1 MYAKNLADRAESVR
15 RIGISRVPRVVV
27 ESPHALITRAV
38 GRIQIQRAQVVDIGS
53 LDVHHFAEQPSGGH
67 VQRRHL
73 EKVVTAVLEH
83 HAVAARAFGG
93 VDELPA
99 LIDRHGCRNL
109 ERDMLAAF
117 HRIDGD
123 RRVQFPWRTVV
134 YQIDVVALAH
144 LFPVLLAGVC
154 GRLGQSGSGQYP
166 LRPLDGPR
174 TYVAQRDDLN
184 ALQMREALDGHR
196 TPHAEPDEC
205 HAHGRN
211 RIAAQLQHVRLSFLA
226 AGLGE
231 HERAVFDLGS
241 LAVASGGQG
250 DGPARQQDGQPAFD
264 SVFHECGE
272 LE

>member
-1 MYAKNLADRAESVR
+1 M
-15 RIGISRVPRVVV
+15 
-27 ESPHALITRAV
+27 
-38 GRIQIQRAQVVDIGS
+38 QW
-53 LDVHHFAEQPSGGH
+53 
-67 VQRRHL
+67 
-73 EKVVTAVLEH
+73 
-83 HAVAARAFGG
+83 AARAFGG

-123 RRVQFPWRTVV
+123 RRVQFPRRTVV

-196 TPHAEPDEC
+196 TRMPSPTNATRTVGIGSQRNCSTSVCPFSRRGS
-205 HAHGRN
+205 ANTSVPFLTLGALPSLRAGR
-211 RIAAQLQHVRLSFLA
+211 AMVQHVNRT
-226 AGLGE
+226 
-231 HERAVFDLGS
+231 
-241 LAVASGGQG
+241 ASQHLIRFSMN
-250 DGPARQQDGQPAFD
+250 A
-264 SVFHECGE
+264 EN
-272 LE
+272 